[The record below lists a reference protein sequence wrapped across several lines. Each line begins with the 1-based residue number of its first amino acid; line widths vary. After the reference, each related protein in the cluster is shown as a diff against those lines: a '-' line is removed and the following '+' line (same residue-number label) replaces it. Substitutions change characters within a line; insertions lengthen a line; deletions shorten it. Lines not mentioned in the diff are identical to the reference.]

1 MVILEHI
8 YAILSRFRF
17 LSQFTLFCV
26 NFWGLKLRS
35 RIFFDKCD
43 VWTQALFPNHCWSW
57 KLKFISFDF
66 LKFHQ
71 CEVFTSESSTANNIK
86 ANLRRAFCCCSNK
99 LMKQYFC
106 RFWRLRPSAA
116 LPLLALTS
124 SNFSAID
131 GDAVRIAMHC
141 QTQQYNN
148 KALPTRLHSTT

>member
-1 MVILEHI
+1 MALVQGILTGGDV
-8 YAILSRFRF
+8 AGF
-17 LSQFTLFCV
+17 LFLYICPKD
-26 NFWGLKLRS
+26 FWRPRPS
-35 RIFFDKCD
+35 
-43 VWTQALFPNHCWSW
+43 FPRYENNHCNCWSW

-86 ANLRRAFCCCSNK
+86 ANLGRAFCCCSNK

-124 SNFSAID
+124 SNFSAIN

-148 KALPTRLHSTT
+148 KALPTRLHSTI